1 MTTPVPLEEE
11 EGGQIEELLQVLF
24 CCLVAPGVFFADPG
38 DVLMTFCDI
47 YTETQWS
54 SGNI

>member
-24 CCLVAPGVFFADPG
+24 FVVLAAPGVFLLIQFFLLIK
-38 DVLMTFCDI
+38 VM
-47 YTETQWS
+47 S
-54 SGNI
+54 